1 MLAII
6 KKDFTIMMKLLE
18 NVDPNNKPITEETIP
33 TLEEVEDIFLESIK
47 KNISVMIKFK
57 ALFKVLDS
65 KELMFDEETLD
76 YVVDTTIEESEP
88 NKNLYA

>member
-76 YVVDTTIEESEP
+76 YIVDTTIEESEP

>member
-76 YVVDTTIEESEP
+76 YIVDTTIEESEP
-88 NKNLYA
+88 NKNLYT